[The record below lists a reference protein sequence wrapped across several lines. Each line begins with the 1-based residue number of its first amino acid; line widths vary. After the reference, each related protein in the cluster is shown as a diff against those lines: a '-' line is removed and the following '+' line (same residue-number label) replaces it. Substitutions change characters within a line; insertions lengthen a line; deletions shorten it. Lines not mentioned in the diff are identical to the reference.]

1 MSIPVDIQ
9 VGSVEELPKDAPEG
23 ALAAVDMSTLPPQP
37 DAANGGGGLG
47 RGMLQAAIP
56 SFQPDINQAW
66 VLLGQKVQ
74 YEYQL
79 QTEMLRRAEEAN
91 GLHDA
96 TLAMT
101 RTILRLQTELA
112 QARVDHATS
121 QEDGLRAHENAIA
134 VNQRLSAELEATRN
148 ERDELR
154 DKLANLKLRK
164 QNSKLRK
171 EPEV

>member
-23 ALAAVDMSTLPPQP
+23 AIATVDMTLPPQT
-37 DAANGGGGLG
+37 DAAGNGNGLG

-101 RTILRLQTELA
+101 RTIVRLQGELA
-112 QARVDHATS
+112 QARTENASFQGDA
-121 QEDGLRAHENAIA
+121 LRAHENAIA

-154 DKLANLKLRK
+154 DTLANLKLRK
-164 QNSKLRK
+164 QNSTKLRK
-171 EPEV
+171 EPEA